1 MLSSIAF
8 SQMVILINLDDYVD
22 FEGAP
27 QSLRSRCRWSAVG
40 VLPVPRLSMGDRAIP
55 RHARQRSKSSK
66 GIAVNRINQIIQA
79 ILRSPIVWG
88 LAATAGFYALLLNV
102 LATIP
107 VAGEKIVRYTT
118 HHPVEYAEVACFLIG
133 IAALLFK
140 ALDLSFQNRMFDRP
154 LLPPAPR
161 DGQSAADCSPLLR
174 RLSGMSRTRQNE
186 YLVRRLREALEY
198 IGHRQSADGL
208 DDQLKR
214 LADLDGDRAH
224 ADYGLL
230 RLIIWAIPILGFLGT
245 VIGITMALTSLNPQ
259 ALETSMVE
267 VTKGLGVKFDTTAL
281 ALSMSIV
288 LMFIFFFV
296 ERTENRLLDRVS
308 RRVEAELIG
317 RFPSFQSG
325 GDSHAA
331 DIQRFGQALVQTM
344 EQLVVRQSEI
354 WQASLEMAAQR
365 WAGMAD
371 AADQHLQT
379 ALAAALG
386 ESLKTH
392 AQHVAAIEQAATEK
406 NHRHWDQV
414 HRSLAQA
421 AESIATVQTSLV
433 RQGEVLGRAVQAAGE
448 VTRLEDALNRNL
460 SALAG
465 SKNFEETVVSL
476 AAAIHLLTSRL
487 GDMPGHSREVRLEP
501 ARRNNQAA

>member
-1 MLSSIAF
+1 
-8 SQMVILINLDDYVD
+8 MVILINLDDYAD

-27 QSLRSRCRWSAVG
+27 QSTRSKCADA
-40 VLPVPRLSMGDRAIP
+40 VPRASCLPLRAASAP
-55 RHARQRSKSSK
+55 ARAKET
-66 GIAVNRINQIIQA
+66 AVNRIHQIIQA

-88 LAATAGFYALLLNV
+88 LAATAAFYALVINV
-102 LATIP
+102 LANIP
-107 VAGEKIVRYTT
+107 GIVAEKILRYTT

-133 IAALLFK
+133 VSALIFK

-161 DGQSAADCSPLLR
+161 DGQAVGDCHALLE
-174 RLSGMSRTRQNE
+174 RLYELPGLRQNE
-186 YLVRRLREALEY
+186 YLIRRLREALEY
-198 IGHRQSADGL
+198 IGHRQSAEGL

-224 ADYGLL
+224 SDYGLL

-245 VIGITMALTSLNPQ
+245 VIGITMALTSLNPES
-259 ALETSMVE
+259 LETSMVE

-317 RFPSFQSG
+317 RFPSFQTG
-325 GDSHAA
+325 GDPQSAG
-331 DIQRFGQALVQTM
+331 IQRLGQALIQTI
-344 EQLVVRQSEI
+344 EQLVVRQSDL
-354 WQASLEMAAQR
+354 WQASLAMAEQR

-371 AADQHLQT
+371 TAGKHLQT
-379 ALAAALG
+379 TLSAALS

-392 AQHVAAIEQAATEK
+392 AQHVAAIEQAAAEN

-414 HRSLAQA
+414 HRALVQGT
-421 AESIATVQTSLV
+421 ESIASVQTSLA
-433 RQGEVLGRAVQAAGE
+433 RQGDVLGRAIQAAGE

-460 SALAG
+460 AALAG

-487 GDMPGHSREVRLEP
+487 GDMPGQSREVRLEP

>member
-1 MLSSIAF
+1 M
-8 SQMVILINLDDYVD
+8 
-22 FEGAP
+22 
-27 QSLRSRCRWSAVG
+27 
-40 VLPVPRLSMGDRAIP
+40 
-55 RHARQRSKSSK
+55 
-66 GIAVNRINQIIQA
+66 NRINQIVQA

-88 LAATAGFYALLLNV
+88 LAASAGFYVLVINV
-102 LATIP
+102 LGTVP
-107 VAGEKIVRYTT
+107 VVGTYIVRYTM
-118 HHPVEYAEVACFLIG
+118 HHPVEYAEVTCFLIG
-133 IAALLFK
+133 ISALIFK
-140 ALDLSFQNRMFDRP
+140 ALDLSWQNRMFDRP
-154 LLPPAPR
+154 LLPPPIRDDQAAP
-161 DGQSAADCSPLLR
+161 DCQSLLD
-174 RLSGMSRTRQNE
+174 RLYGLPGRQGE

-198 IGHRQSADGL
+198 IHHRQSAEGL

-224 ADYGLL
+224 SDYGLL

-296 ERTENRLLDRVS
+296 ERTENRLLDRVT

-317 RFPSFQSG
+317 RFPAVSTASDPQSAG
-325 GDSHAA
+325 
-331 DIQRFGQALVQTM
+331 IQRFGQALIQTM
-344 EQLVVRQSEI
+344 EQLVIRQSEI
-354 WQASLEMAAQR
+354 WQESLELAQER
-365 WAGMAD
+365 WAGMAET
-371 AADQHLQT
+371 AGQHLQT

-392 AQHVAAIEQAATEK
+392 AQHLTTAEQATAEK
-406 NHRHWDQV
+406 IHRHWDQV
-414 HRSLAQA
+414 QRSLAQA
-421 AESIATVQTSLV
+421 AESLATVQTSLV
-433 RQGEVLGRAVQAAGE
+433 RQGEVMGRAVQAAGE

-487 GDMPGHSREVRLEP
+487 GDMPGQSREVRLEP
-501 ARRNNQAA
+501 ARRSNQAA